1 MEKILVFGFII
12 RFLIGFK
19 FRKDYME
26 LGQGFLEKYSQF
38 LNGTS
43 FLLCMLAVN
52 INKNYELPMIFGW
65 GCLAIVIAVFVITAK
80 AAKRVQVR
88 IDDYEKENGIQ

>member
-1 MEKILVFGFII
+1 MEKVLLFGFVA
-12 RFLIGFK
+12 RMLLGFK
-19 FRKDYME
+19 FRKEYFK
-26 LGQGFLEKYSQF
+26 LGETFLEKYSQF

-65 GCLAIVIAVFVITAK
+65 VCFAIVIAVFVITAK

-88 IDDYEKENGIQ
+88 IDDYEKEHGIQ